1 MPSLTGTHP
10 TSIRS
15 RRAATMRGVNCWRA
29 SADPS
34 VIDSYVHIYLLRGR
48 VGAWQKHYRLN
59 YPCEGAKQALIS
71 TLL

>member
-1 MPSLTGTHP
+1 MPSLTGAHP

-48 VGAWQKHYRLN
+48 VGAWQKHSTD
-59 YPCEGAKQALIS
+59 LI
-71 TLL
+71 TPAREPNKL

>member
-15 RRAATMRGVNCWRA
+15 RSAATMRGVYRWCA

-34 VIDSYVHIYLLRGR
+34 VIDSYINIYSLGGR
-48 VGAWQKHYRLN
+48 VGAWQN
-59 YPCEGAKQALIS
+59 
-71 TLL
+71 TLQT